1 MPTMTPEQ
9 YLQDR
14 IEDQIRWYGDR
25 SRSNQ
30 TTYRRLRTIEI
41 VLAASIPLLAGY
53 VGEVPSLRVAV
64 GAAGVL
70 LAVIAGVFSLYRFHE
85 NWVSYRNTC
94 EALKREKFL
103 YLTGAPPYTEP
114 NAFSQFVARSEA
126 LMGGEQEK
134 WTALFNANPQVPGSA
149 DTATA
154 GAAGALPE
162 PPASAETS

>member
-14 IEDQIRWYGDR
+14 IDDQIRWYGDR

-70 LAVIAGVFSLYRFHE
+70 LAVIAGFATL
-85 NWVSYRNTC
+85 
-94 EALKREKFL
+94 
-103 YLTGAPPYTEP
+103 
-114 NAFSQFVARSEA
+114 
-126 LMGGEQEK
+126 LMGGHGLLE
-134 WTALFNANPQVPGSA
+134 TALLLVLLSVVAILVTVSA
-149 DTATA
+149 CIWASRRLGGGLTGDVYGAVNELVEVGVLALAPFLLELTRHA
-154 GAAGALPE
+154 GLHY
-162 PPASAETS
+162 